1 MSKYKKVFEE
11 MLRQNKL
18 VFDEFKKIHDNYRAN
33 PKTYKDQFNEEGEKI
48 QMIIRRYE
56 NQLCSHSEN
65 GGFGKFTGNLSEK
78 FWEEIKKVFPKIDE
92 IGVQ

>member
-1 MSKYKKVFEE
+1 MKYKKVFEE
-11 MLRQNKL
+11 MLRQNKP

-78 FWEEIKKVFPKIDE
+78 FWGEIRKVFPKIDE

>member
-1 MSKYKKVFEE
+1 MSKYKKVFDE
-11 MLRQNKL
+11 MRYQNKQA
-18 VFDEFKKIHDNYRAN
+18 FDSFKEIHDQFAMQPNKWREE
-33 PKTYKDQFNEEGEKI
+33 FNEKGEEI

-78 FWEEIKKVFPKIDE
+78 FWGEIRKVFPKIDE

>member
-48 QMIIRRYE
+48 QIIIIPA
-56 NQLCSHSEN
+56 
-65 GGFGKFTGNLSEK
+65 KT
-78 FWEEIKKVFPKIDE
+78 
-92 IGVQ
+92 

>member
-1 MSKYKKVFEE
+1 MKYKKVFEE
-11 MLRQNKL
+11 KLPQNKPE
-18 VFDEFKKIHDNYRAN
+18 FDEFKKIHDNYSAN
-33 PKTYKDQFNEEGEKI
+33 PKTYKDQYNEEGEKI

-78 FWEEIKKVFPKIDE
+78 FWGEIRKVFPKIDE
-92 IGVQ
+92 VGIQS